1 MKPVLLCFIVLSI
14 LSTPLL
20 ANAFVPQ
27 GRVVYE
33 SSAANSTYNL
43 SLGVPEK
50 INGVWTVERERKL
63 TGELS
68 RKTIEVDDSLDFD
81 EVVESVFTT
90 FNADGIQPLFYC
102 AGLECGSSSAW
113 ASYRLGIK
121 QLYGLDGKQHVWV
134 WATENEY
141 RSQYVTV
148 YLVQRGNRRVYF
160 QFDTL
165 STAKAQTIAPDLSV
179 ILNDLQRLGYYEL
192 RQLVVVDGVVQ
203 VHEDEL
209 RALRSALFKQPL
221 LSLYVVGHD
230 YAVPKQS
237 QQARSLLLAK
247 RVLQLL
253 TEQGV
258 QERRLE
264 AWGIGAVAPEGRAD
278 AMIRVQLVVK

>member
-1 MKPVLLCFIVLSI
+1 MKPIVLCCALLSI

-20 ANAFVPQ
+20 ASAFVPQ

-33 SSAANSTYNL
+33 STVADSTYSL

-63 TGELS
+63 SGELS
-68 RKTIEVDDSLDFD
+68 RKTIEVDAGLDFD
-81 EVVESVFTT
+81 EVVESVFKT
-90 FNADGIQPLFYC
+90 FHADSTQPLFYC

-134 WATENEY
+134 WSTQNEY

-160 QFDTL
+160 QLDTL
-165 STAKAQTIAPDLSV
+165 STEKAQTIAPDVSV

-192 RQLVVVDGVVQ
+192 RQLVLVGELVQ
-203 VHEDEL
+203 LHEDEL
-209 RALRSALFKQPL
+209 RALKGALFKQPL

-230 YAVPKQS
+230 YAVPKKH
-237 QQARSLLLAK
+237 QQERSLFLAGQV
-247 RVLQLL
+247 RQLL
-253 TEQGV
+253 TEQGIG
-258 QERRLE
+258 QQRLE
-264 AWGIGAVAPEGRAD
+264 AVGIGAVAPEGRAD